1 MSQINLTQQF
11 KIIDVARFIF
21 INEMENYNNDII
33 RKLFEVFSKLDI
45 DPEDFIKHIDEDD
58 YVDKETFIR
67 VFFEYILYRAHLD
80 EYVDVIFKE
89 RSEQSEEAEN
99 SEEAEVV
106 IVSDGDGHISI
117 KDDGGNLFGKVDVD
131 TVFANEMIYAISKDI
146 IKFNDVIVRF
156 IGGVEEAF
164 SNDEGKLTGGAE
176 KRLIDQLYFYTLM

>member
-1 MSQINLTQQF
+1 MLNNNLNHDDKT
-11 KIIDVARFIF
+11 IIIF

-33 RKLFEVFSKLDI
+33 RKLFDIFSKLDI
-45 DPEDFIKHIDEDD
+45 NPEDFIKHIDEDD
-58 YVDKETFIR
+58 YVDKEEFVK

-80 EYVDVIFKE
+80 EYVDVVFKE
-89 RSEQSEEAEN
+89 RSEDAED
-99 SEEAEVV
+99 AEDADVV

-117 KDDGGNLFGKVDVD
+117 KDDGGKLFGKDDVD
-131 TVFANEMIYAISKDI
+131 EIFKDKMIYAISKDI
-146 IKFNDVIVRF
+146 LKFNDAIVHF